1 MNIQGIEK
9 VSMVDFENKICATI
23 FTGGCNFR
31 CPFCHN
37 AQIVH
42 QEFNQIS
49 EQEIFDYLKSRK
61 KILDGVTISG
71 GEPCLQND
79 LVEFATKVKE
89 LGFQIKLDTN
99 GTFPNKIEE
108 LAKANLLDYVAIDI
122 KNNFA
127 NYPPICG
134 VQVVDTNKI
143 KESLHLL
150 KQYNIP
156 YELRTTL
163 VKGFHTKETIEKM
176 ANDLAG
182 EQKLFL
188 QKFVDSGA
196 CMQNNLEEI
205 KKAEAQ
211 EFASILSKKIK
222 SVSLRGY

>member
-37 AQIVH
+37 AQIVN
-42 QEFNQIS
+42 QEFDKIS
-49 EQEIFDYLKSRK
+49 EQEILEYLASRK
-61 KILDGVTISG
+61 KLLDGVTISG
-71 GEPCLQND
+71 GEPCLQKD
-79 LVEFATKVKE
+79 LPEFAKKIKE
-89 LGFQIKLDTN
+89 IGYQIKLDTN
-99 GTFPNKIEE
+99 GTFPQIVED
-108 LAKANLLDYVAIDI
+108 LAKEKLLDYVAIDI
-122 KNNFA
+122 KNAFSHYN
-127 NYPPICG
+127 NICG
-134 VQVVDTNKI
+134 VPCVDTNKI
-143 KESLHLL
+143 KETLNIL
-150 KQYNIP
+150 KKYKIP

-176 ANDLAG
+176 ATDLDG
-182 EQKLFL
+182 EEKLFL

-211 EFASILSKKIK
+211 EFASILSKTIK
-222 SVSLRGY
+222 QVALRGY